1 MADFEHLKDHYSEA
15 RIFSHRL
22 IVVMVV
28 IVGLLGVLLARFY
41 NLQVVNYKDYVTRS
55 DSNRVQVQPIPPT
68 RGLIYDRNGILLAD
82 NRPSYTLTLIKERI
96 GKLDETLEILDQL
109 LTFKPEEL
117 DKFNKLIKQR
127 RRPFEAVPL
136 RYRLTEAEIARLAVN
151 EYRLSGVEVKAE
163 LVRHYPLNELT
174 AHSVGYVGRIND
186 RELSSFDEDQYR
198 RYSGTHTIGKIGL
211 EKYYEDKLL
220 GEVGYQNVETN
231 ARGRVLRV
239 LERTDPVPGANLTLH
254 FDSLLQQVS
263 FKALGGRRG
272 SVVAVDVKTGGVLAM
287 ASTPSYN
294 PNLFVTGISFKDY
307 RALNQS
313 LDLPLFNRAIQGQYP
328 PGSTLKPMLGLG
340 GLHHN
345 VIDANY
351 SVKDP
356 GYYQLEG
363 EERQYRDWKRKGHG
377 HRIRL
382 LQAVTESCDTYYYD
396 LAFRMGIDKI
406 HAFGSQF
413 GLGDRTGVDIPSERR
428 GIWPSRDWKRRVRGL
443 PWFPG
448 DSLNVGIG
456 QGDVLTTPMQLA
468 VMTATLANYGKQ
480 FKPQFVHRV
489 NEQTMAPI
497 EVSQAEVNASHWD
510 QIFDAMESVV
520 HGKRGT
526 AQSIRYGMDYRIAGK
541 TGTAQVVGIAQG
553 EEYDSEAL
561 AERQRDHALFVAFAP
576 ADDPQI
582 AVAVIV
588 ENGEKSSTAAKI
600 ARKVFDAY
608 LQAEAVKA
616 GTASAMDLSSE
627 FNEVVEPNGVRS
639 TRLLAEEG

>member
-15 RIFSHRL
+15 RIFMHRL
-22 IVVMVV
+22 IVVMIV

-96 GKLDETLEILDQL
+96 GKLDETLVILDQL
-109 LTFKPEEL
+109 LSFKPEEL

-186 RELSSFDEDQYR
+186 RELSNFDEDQYR

-211 EKYYEDKLL
+211 EKYYEEKLL

-263 FKALGGRRG
+263 YKALGERRG

-377 HRIRL
+377 HRINL

-413 GLGDRTGVDIPSERR
+413 GLGDRTGVDVPSERR

-456 QGDVLTTPMQLA
+456 QGDVLTTPLQLA
-468 VMTATLANYGKQ
+468 VMTATLANRGKQ

-497 EVSQAEVNASHWD
+497 EVSQAEVNVNHWD

-520 HGKRGT
+520 HGRRGT

-616 GTASAMDLSSE
+616 GTASVTNMSSG
-627 FNEVVEPNGVRS
+627 FNDVIEPNGGRS
-639 TRLLAEEG
+639 IRLLAEEG